1 MWNLIIGITLLINKD
16 YVEKSELNIYIY
28 IEREREID
36 IGGWVQVTPN
46 VILSNVTSSNNLLLH
61 LYLVYVKVNT
71 YYLSFD
77 T

>member
-1 MWNLIIGITLLINKD
+1 MSKSQNLIYI
-16 YVEKSELNIYIY
+16 YIYIY
-28 IEREREID
+28 IEKEREID

-71 YYLSFD
+71 YYVSFD